1 MAHVSWVANQQII
14 MISKVSY
21 DIEDWTNDAENS
33 ALHHRNKP
41 LKDVIFNCSHYC
53 IFKWFIPLQ
62 MQPWAS
68 MEEEHVTVSTNSH
81 MIWSMSCKRAWVKT
95 YKYSRI
101 YMYLFIYYYYYI
113 FKSHVKW
120 FLLNIRPQG
129 PTVYAFILN
138 MFSLI
143 YFNFTFLNVSNISV
157 NLLFKRQNNTTI
169 LYIYIVV
176 RT

>member
-1 MAHVSWVANQQII
+1 MMLKIQLCITGINHLKMLFLIVHII
-14 MISKVSY
+14 SLFTSF
-21 DIEDWTNDAENS
+21 
-33 ALHHRNKP
+33 LFR
-41 LKDVIFNCSHYC
+41 
-53 IFKWFIPLQ
+53 Q

-95 YKYSRI
+95 YKYSKI

-143 YFNFTFLNVSNISV
+143 YFNFTFFNVSNISV